1 LQLEFKIIGYNFKN
15 AMPITVNEILKYVNE
30 VLILSGTSLT
40 IILSILQLIQLIFA
54 NPWKE
59 QLVPKLL
66 YSSTLLGSS
75 FYFTYWAIFLF
86 ETEIMLKALAY
97 FFYNLCAIIN
107 IAFLIRLTQNA
118 NGPRVSLDSYIIR
131 VVIGSILGL
140 IVYYAPFLY
149 ASQFSSFSFIIIYC
163 LYFILVI
170 VYGYKAHKKM
180 LTISHPQ
187 QAYLI
192 TKITRIC
199 ISYTVLFTDLTIV
212 DLIYFFDP
220 SIFSKGSIA
229 YWINFLVANSLLF
242 FAAFITILGYWR
254 ELTIIKEK
262 CCCTGTVKNI
272 QSRRS
277 YNSIP
282 NYESSGRLSI
292 SQNHSTNQ

>member
-1 LQLEFKIIGYNFKN
+1 
-15 AMPITVNEILKYVNE
+15 MPITVNEILKYANE
-30 VLILSGTSLT
+30 ALIISGTSIT
-40 IILSILQLIQLIFA
+40 VILSILQLIQLIFA

-66 YSSTLLGSS
+66 YSSTLLGST
-75 FYFTYWAIFLF
+75 FYCTYWVMFLF
-86 ETEIMLKALAY
+86 EIEIMLKVLAY

-118 NGPRVSLDSYIIR
+118 NGPRIPLDSYMIR
-131 VVIGSILGL
+131 VVIGSIIGL
-140 IVYYAPFLY
+140 IVYYTPFIY
-149 ASQFSSFSFIIIYC
+149 SSQFSSFSFIIIYC
-163 LYFILVI
+163 LYFVLVI

-180 LTISHPQ
+180 LSISHPQ

-199 ISYTVLFTDLTIV
+199 ISYTVLFTELTIV
-212 DLIYFFDP
+212 DLIFFIDS

-229 YWINFLVANSLLF
+229 YWANFLVANSLLF

-262 CCCTGTVKNI
+262 CCCTGTEKNI
-272 QSRRS
+272 QSRRN
-277 YNSIP
+277 YNTIP
-282 NYESSGRLSI
+282 DYESSRRLSVN
-292 SQNHSTNQ
+292 SNHSTKQ

>member
-1 LQLEFKIIGYNFKN
+1 
-15 AMPITVNEILKYVNE
+15 MPITVNEILKYVNE
-30 VLILSGTSLT
+30 ALILSGTSIT

-66 YSSTLLGSS
+66 YFSTILGST
-75 FYFTYWAIFLF
+75 FYLTYWIIFLF
-86 ETEIMLKALAY
+86 ETEIIYKVFAY

-118 NGPRVSLDSYIIR
+118 NGPRVPLDSYIVR
-131 VVIGSILGL
+131 VIIGAIFGL
-140 IVYYAPFLY
+140 IIYYTPFVYS
-149 ASQFSSFSFIIIYC
+149 SQFSSFSFIIIYC
-163 LYFILVI
+163 IYFVLVI
-170 VYGYKAHKKM
+170 VYGYRAHKKM
-180 LTISHPQ
+180 LSISHPQ

-199 ISYTVLFTDLTIV
+199 ISYTVLFTHLTIV
-212 DLIYFFDP
+212 DIIFIFDS

-229 YWINFLVANSLLF
+229 YWVNFLVANSLLF

-254 ELTIIKEK
+254 ELAIIKEK
-262 CCCTGTVKNI
+262 CCCCCTETVKNI

-277 YNSIP
+277 YNTIP
-282 NYESSGRLSI
+282 NYDSSRRLSV
-292 SQNHSTNQ
+292 SYNQSTNQ